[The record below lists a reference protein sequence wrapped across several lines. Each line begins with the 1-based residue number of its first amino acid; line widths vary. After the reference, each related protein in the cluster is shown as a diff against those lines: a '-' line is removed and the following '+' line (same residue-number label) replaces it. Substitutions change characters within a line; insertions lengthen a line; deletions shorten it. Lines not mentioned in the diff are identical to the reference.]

1 MRCRWAVRKD
11 IPKSGTNV
19 RAGADHVF
27 PYKGA
32 VLQGTNALAGADAK
46 VARWWQ
52 RPAARILSVT
62 RTMRRGAEGSVCF
75 AHIVVPSSQ
84 KAVSFARCADE
95 SCRRLPPRQQLRRR
109 LFRCLLPKRLLPRC
123 QHPRRLLRKALPA
136 PPERFRR
143 PQPHMRRRAGRWAGA
158 RRS

>member
-11 IPKSGTNV
+11 IPKSGTNA

-32 VLQGTNALAGADAK
+32 VLQGTNVLAGAAAK
-46 VARWWQ
+46 VARWRQ
-52 RPAARILSVT
+52 RLSARTIPVT
-62 RTMRRGAEGSVCF
+62 RTMRREGSVCF

-95 SCRRLPPRQQLRRR
+95 SCRRLPPRQQLRRPS
-109 LFRCLLPKRLLPRC
+109 FRCLLPKRLLPRC

-143 PQPHMRRRAGRWAGA
+143 PQPHIRRRARRWAGA